1 MQVIHNILAFS
12 EVWALLIPLYFMLR
26 WRNQPGYMKPVKFY
40 IWLALLINI
49 QIILIY
55 FFRKK
60 WDAPFWFESN
70 NHLYNLH
77 SLVRFLSFALFFL
90 MLRQAFLRPL
100 KIAAVVLFIIFTIV
114 NFAYYENYFDFWSFS
129 GRLLSIEAG
138 VLLLFCL
145 QYYFFILRDDTHST
159 DRPPSFWV
167 VTGLSIYVVVNFPIF
182 LFYKA
187 MLKQFEDFAI
197 DIWDVHNISYVIF
210 CIFLA
215 RAFYESGRSRRNP
228 QNTTT

>member
-1 MQVIHNILAFS
+1 MKIVHNILAFS

-26 WRNQPGYMKPVKFY
+26 LRTQPDYMKPVKFY
-40 IWLALLINI
+40 IWMALLINI

-55 FFRKK
+55 FFRNK
-60 WDAPFWFESN
+60 WVAPFWFESN

-77 SLVRFLSFALFFL
+77 SLVRFFSFAVFFIA
-90 MLRQAFLRPL
+90 LRQAFLKPL
-100 KIAAVVLFIIFTIV
+100 KIAAVILFIIFTVV
-114 NFAYYENYFDFWSFS
+114 NFSYYENYFDFWSFS

-138 VLLLFCL
+138 VLLIFCL
-145 QYYFFILRDDTHST
+145 QYYFFILREDIHST
-159 DRPPSFWV
+159 ERPPSFWV

-215 RAFYESGRSRRNP
+215 KAFYESGRSRRSP